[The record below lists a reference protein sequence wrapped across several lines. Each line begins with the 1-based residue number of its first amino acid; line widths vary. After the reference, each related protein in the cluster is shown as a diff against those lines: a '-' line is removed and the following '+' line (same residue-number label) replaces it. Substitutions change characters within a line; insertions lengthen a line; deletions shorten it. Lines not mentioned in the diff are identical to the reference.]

1 MALRYAVTCER
12 QALSSAVFSLSLASR
27 SVSTCKL
34 SAGRANRRQLS
45 QAQTSVPER
54 AEPAI
59 AASDP
64 TSSSSYDASRDASS
78 RINPMPDDYSLNPFV
93 DRCLVTLH
101 SGPGGNGCVSFLREK
116 YIEEGPANGGDGGD
130 GGSVYIQAIKGET
143 SLHKIARRSMIR
155 AARGG
160 HGQGKGK
167 GGERGNDLILDVP
180 VGTVVREV
188 ERHDPQEEQRKLPLD
203 DNYETDSGTPHDNW
217 IVYPGVSPSEVQH
230 LEAPKDAKTRISMA
244 QAAQPQSPI
253 NLDLEEPTQRPFL
266 LAAGAVGGLGNP
278 HFVTKGRMRPKFATK
293 GAPGM
298 KLLLELEL
306 KMLADVGLVGLPNAG
321 KSTLLRAISNSR
333 TRVGNWEFTTLQPS
347 IGTVVIDD
355 YKGRPAVRGFDKN
368 GQPRASF
375 TVADIPGLIEDAH
388 LDKGLGLGFLRHV
401 ERASVLA
408 FMVDLSAGDA
418 VTALKAL
425 WREMS
430 EYETLR
436 HREINAETERR
447 VAHRA
452 EIGSQPQTPIA
463 PPISSKPWFVVA
475 TKADLDGTRSNFDT
489 LRTYI
494 ELLAE
499 GKVDHPSGRSNA
511 WKRHVKAIPVSAT
524 NREGVEK
531 FTRLVVR
538 LLEE

>member
-1 MALRYAVTCER
+1 MSLFTGGVTPR
-12 QALSSAVFSLSLASR
+12 QRSLTR
-27 SVSTCKL
+27 
-34 SAGRANRRQLS
+34 
-45 QAQTSVPER
+45 TSVPER
-54 AEPAI
+54 AAPAATI
-59 AASDP
+59 SEP
-64 TSSSSYDASRDASS
+64 TSSPSPDSFRYSGSHV
-78 RINPMPDDYSLNPFV
+78 NPAPEDYSLNLFV
-93 DRCLVTLH
+93 DRCTVTLQ

-116 YIEEGPANGGDGGD
+116 FVEEGPANGGDGGD

-143 SLHKIARRSMIR
+143 SLHKIARKGMIR
-155 AARGG
+155 AERGG

-167 GGERGNDLILDVP
+167 GGERGNDIILDVP
-180 VGTVVREV
+180 VGTVIREI
-188 ERHDPQEEQRKLPLD
+188 ERHDPQEDQRGLPLKD
-203 DNYETDSGTPHDNW
+203 KSEASSSTPHDNW
-217 IVYPGVSPSEVQH
+217 IVYPGLSPTEVKH
-230 LEAPKDAKTRISMA
+230 LEAPKDAKTRMSIA

-253 NLDLEEPTQRPFL
+253 RLDLEEPTQRPTL

-278 HFVTKGRMRPKFATK
+278 HFVTKDKMRPKFATK
-293 GAPGM
+293 GRPGM
-298 KLLLELEL
+298 KMLLELEL

-333 TRVGNWEFTTLQPS
+333 TRVGDWEFTTLQPS

-355 YKGRPAVRGFDKN
+355 YKGRPAFRGFEKN
-368 GQPRASF
+368 GEPRPSF

-408 FMVDLSAGDA
+408 FLIDLSAGDA
-418 VTALKAL
+418 ITALKAL
-425 WREMS
+425 WREVS

-452 EIGSQPQTPIA
+452 EIGCQPRPTIA

-475 TKADLDGTRSNFDT
+475 TKADLDGTQSNFAA
-489 LRTYI
+489 LRTYM

-499 GKVDHPSGRSNA
+499 GQVDHPSGRKNA
-511 WKRHVKAIPVSAT
+511 WKRLVKAIPVSAS
-524 NREGVEK
+524 NREGLSKV
-531 FTRLVVR
+531 TRLVLR